1 MNSDGDDLVDLESA
15 EASQPL
21 MKRKQTLKG
30 KEYQTQL
37 YQDQRSSAQRNWRKQ
52 LNKIE
57 NCLADSTNPAKLQS
71 ERMFLEAKMDIVIA
85 AQERLD
91 EVFLEY

>member
-1 MNSDGDDLVDLESA
+1 MNSDDDLVDLESA

-71 ERMFLEAKMDIVIA
+71 KRMFLGAKMDIL
-85 AQERLD
+85 ERLD
-91 EVFLEY
+91 EVLDDL